1 LFADQ
6 LSSAHSARILV
17 VDDDAMVL
25 ALLAAVLTLAGYDV
39 DTAVNGHDALDRIAA
54 RSYDVIVS
62 DLYMPNL
69 DGVGL
74 YRALEGRRPEL
85 LRRIAFVSGTTELP
99 TFQRFVAETGVPLL
113 HKPFNIEDLLR
124 FIQQLL

>member
-1 LFADQ
+1 
-6 LSSAHSARILV
+6 
-17 VDDDAMVL
+17 MVL
-25 ALLAAVLTLAGYDV
+25 ALLADVLTLAGYDL